1 MIPKRSENSFTVIPD
16 ASTCSLIKL
25 PIEIMV
31 EMYVCTRK
39 ATTYKCGV
47 ELKLYDGLNATGKQ

>member
-1 MIPKRSENSFTVIPD
+1 
-16 ASTCSLIKL
+16 
-25 PIEIMV
+25 MV